1 MDKVLITILE
11 QIKKLEGENQ
21 FTEQIYENEIIF
33 ISDEIAYSIF
43 YENNTIYLR
52 CCKAINGNIDKNWQ
66 NLSQWLFDSNI
77 NTKADALSIANDFA
91 QTMFGNKSK
100 NKKGKI
106 VKQKNNSDDG
116 VNPMFLI
123 NRFAS
128 IFPSLREDM
137 KYEKE
142 YYDSF
147 RHVTF
152 IKEKV
157 LPCINDSLNSAKE
170 DVIKKLCN
178 IINDMYIQGDFDV
191 QSIITVVIL
200 NSIYENKNKDL
211 IEKNLNEEII
221 KAWKMSLK
229 FKNSNIKPEKKKKV
243 SNILSKTLNS

>member
-33 ISDEIAYSIF
+33 LNNEIAYSIF
-43 YENNTIYLR
+43 YKDNTIYLR
-52 CCKAINGNIDKNWQ
+52 CCKIINGNIDNNWKS
-66 NLSQWLFDSNI
+66 LSQWLFDANV
-77 NTKADALSIANDFA
+77 NTNADALSIASDFA

-100 NKKGKI
+100 RKKVKTT
-106 VKQKNNSDDG
+106 KQKSNSDDG

-123 NRFAS
+123 NRIVS
-128 IFPSLREDM
+128 IFPDLREDM

-147 RHVTF
+147 RHITF

-157 LPCINDSLNSAKE
+157 MPCINDSLDNSKE
-170 DVIKKLCN
+170 DTIKKFCN
-178 IINDMYIQGDFDV
+178 IINDMYVQGDFDV

-200 NSIYENKNKDL
+200 NSIYENKNKEL
-211 IEKNLNEEII
+211 IEKNLNEELN

-229 FKNSNIKPEKKKKV
+229 FKNSNIRPEKKKK
-243 SNILSKTLNS
+243 SSSILSKTLNN